1 MGNSGIEWIDITFN
15 WCVRLLYDVAAYIGI
30 SYEEINIYLFII
42 IHPLITLM
50 FFSLWIY
57 ERRNRS
63 MK

>member
-15 WCVRLLYDVAAYIGI
+15 WCVKLLYDLAAYIGI
-30 SYEEINIYLFII
+30 SYEEINVYLFII

>member
-15 WCVRLLYDVAAYIGI
+15 WCVKLLYDLAAYIGI

-57 ERRNRS
+57 ERRNQS

>member
-15 WCVRLLYDVAAYIGI
+15 WCVKLLYDLAAYIGI

>member
-15 WCVRLLYDVAAYIGI
+15 WCVKLLYDLAAYIGI

-63 MK
+63 IK

>member
-42 IHPLITLM
+42 IHPIITLM

>member
-15 WCVRLLYDVAAYIGI
+15 WCVKLLYDLAAYIGI
-30 SYEEINIYLFII
+30 SYEEINIYLFIV

-63 MK
+63 IK

>member
-15 WCVRLLYDVAAYIGI
+15 WCVKLLYDLAAYIGI

-57 ERRNRS
+57 ERRNWS
-63 MK
+63 IK